1 MSEKENKAVELNDEE
16 LEKVSGGKAIIFYGL
31 NQMASTCPHCNTR
44 NRFRF
49 QGGAGYGKGAQMGT
63 CTCGAIIKANSDG
76 TVIFEKNGV
85 SLESPI
91 EDDTNGI

>member
-1 MSEKENKAVELNDEE
+1 MSEENKTVELKEEE

-49 QGGAGYGKGAQMGT
+49 QGGAGYTKGAQMGT

-76 TVIFEKNGV
+76 TVLFEKNGV

-91 EDDTNGI
+91 EDDTNGV